1 MIGDASAGK
10 YVNMADCIAG
20 NQKLKN
26 HCRAIALS
34 SHTKAIVV
42 GTGSKFNS
50 LFINSLIEFE
60 AKKRVSPLVEPK

>member
-26 HCRAIALS
+26 HCRAIAL
-34 SHTKAIVV
+34 
-42 GTGSKFNS
+42 TGVPITTVEERSG
-50 LFINSLIEFE
+50 EFVIL
-60 AKKRVSPLVEPK
+60 KRRFYE